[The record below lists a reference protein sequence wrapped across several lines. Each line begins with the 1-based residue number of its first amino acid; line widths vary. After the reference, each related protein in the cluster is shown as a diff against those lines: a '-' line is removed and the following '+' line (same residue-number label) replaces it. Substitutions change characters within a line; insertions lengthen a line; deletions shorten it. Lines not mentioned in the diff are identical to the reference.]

1 MLSNFR
7 ISTRVLWLGLIPL
20 FCVLGVLL
28 ASFVVV
34 NQKDA
39 YFDRLYDDHLVFLT
53 DIMAVQRKVQQEGV
67 FHLRQYRTGW
77 ATMAST
83 EERMAVLLEETQQH
97 WASFMALRPATADY
111 AALDEAYANTLTQYE
126 RWLTPAGTDAL
137 EIRILNESTVTQQTD
152 AVINAFAQS
161 IDAFIAQQLDA
172 ATGVKAGA
180 EALTQQVLA
189 VYLFGGSAVV
199 LIISALI
206 YAIQRSVIR
215 PLRALRDL
223 LLQMESTSD
232 LRLRMQIKGRNE
244 FVEAAQ
250 AFNHLIT
257 HLQDTIAELAQS
269 ATSQQGE
276 SDELDALS
284 QQVSG
289 GTTRQ
294 ANQIDQIATAV
305 EQMSTAIQRVAEE
318 AAKAAERSQHTG
330 RACQEGEATAQQ
342 TMRDI
347 EGLSAM
353 LEQTNHEVGLLQQDA
368 QKIGQVLTVIRNIS
382 EQTNLLALNA
392 AIEAARAGDAGRGFA
407 VVADQVRALSA
418 ETHAA
423 TDSIKTLTQGL
434 QAQADTVAQAMTE
447 GQEKSQHC
455 VQLARHS
462 EQAFARI
469 ALEMQE
475 VVQASQHI
483 SEATHEQHDVA
494 ASITEN
500 VHRLSDDV
508 TEVSR
513 IAVRSAT
520 GSQAVRHK
528 ATSMVAAV
536 QVFAA

>member
-7 ISTRVLWLGLIPL
+7 ISSRVLWLGLIPL
-20 FCVLGVLL
+20 LCVLGVLL
-28 ASFVVV
+28 ASFKVV
-34 NQKDA
+34 NQKDT

-83 EERMAVLLEETQQH
+83 EERMAMLLEETGQS
-97 WASFMALRPATADY
+97 WASFKALRPVTADY
-111 AALDEAYANTLTQYE
+111 AELDEAYANTLAQYE
-126 RWLTPAGTDAL
+126 RWLARAGTDAL

-152 AVINAFAQS
+152 AVINAFALA
-161 IDAFIAQQLDA
+161 IDAFIAQQLEA
-172 ATGVKAGA
+172 ATEVKAGA
-180 EALTQQVLA
+180 EALTQRVLA
-189 VYLFGGSAVV
+189 VYLFGGSALV
-199 LIISALI
+199 LLISALI

-223 LLQMESTSD
+223 LLRMESTSD
-232 LRLRMQIKGRNE
+232 LRLRMQITGRNE

-257 HLQDTIAELAQS
+257 HLQNTIAELAHS
-269 ATSQQGE
+269 ATAQQGE
-276 SDELDALS
+276 SDELNALS

-294 ANQIDQIATAV
+294 ASQIDQIATAV
-305 EQMSTAIQRVAEE
+305 EQMSMAIQRVAEE
-318 AAKAAERSQHTG
+318 AATAAERSQQTG
-330 RACQEGEATAQQ
+330 ESCVQGESTAQQ
-342 TMRDI
+342 TMRGI
-347 EGLSAM
+347 EGLSTM
-353 LEQTNHEVGLLQQDA
+353 LEHTNREARLLQEDT

-392 AIEAARAGDAGRGFA
+392 AIEAARAGEAGRGFA

-418 ETHAA
+418 ETNAA
-423 TDSIKTLTQGL
+423 TDSIKVLTEGL
-434 QAQADTVAQAMTE
+434 QAQANTVAQAMLE
-447 GQEKSQHC
+447 GQAKSQQC

-462 EQAFARI
+462 EQAFAHI
-469 ALEMQE
+469 ARQMQE
-475 VVQASQHI
+475 VVQASRHI
-483 SEATHEQHDVA
+483 SEATQEQHDAA
-494 ASITEN
+494 ASITQN

-520 GSQAVRHK
+520 GSQTVRHK
-528 ATSMVAAV
+528 ASSMMAAV